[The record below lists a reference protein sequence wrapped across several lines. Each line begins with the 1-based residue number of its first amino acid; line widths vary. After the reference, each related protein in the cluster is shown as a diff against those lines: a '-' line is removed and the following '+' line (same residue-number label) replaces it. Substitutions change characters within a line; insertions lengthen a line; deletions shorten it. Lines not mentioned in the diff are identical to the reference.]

1 MPETLHVTSS
11 KDRLIIHVTL
21 WENFF
26 EKVLTQC
33 KTRWE
38 ITIFATNSS
47 YNYRAKIRYAS
58 KSFRF
63 SEYHS
68 LICSVSGNQCFSP
81 IASLN
86 PLKTPDQN
94 VTDELFLLKDQIK
107 ENVITF
113 FPIKLDAWNFALINE
128 IFDESSSHNL
138 NVAIVHCLTNRSVN

>member
-1 MPETLHVTSS
+1 MSETLHVTSTS
-11 KDRLIIHVTL
+11 LYGK
-21 WENFF
+21 NFL
-26 EKVLTQC
+26 KKCWHQC
-33 KTRWE
+33 KTRWK
-38 ITIFATNSS
+38 ITIFAKNAS

-68 LICSVSGNQCFSP
+68 LISSLSGNQCFSA

-86 PLKTPDQN
+86 PLKTADQN
-94 VTDELFLLKDQIK
+94 VTDELFLLKDQVK